1 MGVLYST
8 PFCSRGTVKD
18 ADEEDSPNANV
29 DNNNNDPTLVLSNQP
44 VTLPPSTKITNC
56 SSPVTPPNA
65 TSTPKR
71 TGSCS
76 SSSDRN
82 EHETGFENQN
92 AEAFSIE
99 NTDAFSSIN
108 IQDKHSP
115 SDVFCDDNLEDDD
128 IGPVVD
134 QVIGSSSDD
143 DLDSGLETSVSVE
156 RTLDAFRR
164 RHNLDIIDSDRSI
177 MTPPPPAL
185 HPSHTLDDAYDDCFD
200 EILCN
205 DDEEGYD
212 EYGDGNAQTG
222 DEEESDTGCSIS
234 DDATIN
240 VGDVDS
246 RDENLS
252 CSDTDPVERP
262 PEPQPVQHES
272 SRDVSPFSPS
282 SNASTKD
289 FQETLEDQDLEIP
302 SDEPIS
308 KPNNNTTHAITNI
321 LSELVGDAPHI
332 DHHTNVA
339 ISR

>member
-1 MGVLYST
+1 MGVLYSI
-8 PFCSRGTVKD
+8 PLCSRGTVKD
-18 ADEEDSPNANV
+18 TNNEDTPN
-29 DNNNNDPTLVLSNQP
+29 DNLDKNNNDPTLVINNQP
-44 VTLPPSTKITNC
+44 VILPPSTKIT
-56 SSPVTPPNA
+56 SSSSSITPPNA

-71 TGSCS
+71 AGSCS
-76 SSSDRN
+76 SNTEAYEDK
-82 EHETGFENQN
+82 TGFENEN
-92 AEAFSIE
+92 AEHFAIE
-99 NTDAFSSIN
+99 NTDVISVLN
-108 IQDKHSP
+108 NKEQRNHLNNYGDE
-115 SDVFCDDNLEDDD
+115 NLEDDA

-134 QVIGSSSDD
+134 QILGGSSDD

-164 RHNLDIIDSDRSI
+164 RHNLNIIDSDRSI

-185 HPSHTLDDAYDDCFD
+185 HPSNILDDAYDECFD

-205 DDEEGYD
+205 DEDDYD
-212 EYGDGNAQTG
+212 EYDDTDLQPGD
-222 DEEESDTGCSIS
+222 DEDSDACCSIS

-240 VGDVDS
+240 VEDVDS

-262 PEPQPVQHES
+262 PEPQPVQDQT

-289 FQETLEDQDLEIP
+289 CQETLEDPEVSISL
-302 SDEPIS
+302 DEQVIKS
-308 KPNNNTTHAITNI
+308 NSSTAHAITSI
-321 LSELVGDAPHI
+321 SSELVGDAPHN

>member
-1 MGVLYST
+1 MGVLYSI
-8 PFCSRGTVKD
+8 PLCSRGTVKD
-18 ADEEDSPNANV
+18 SSDEDSPNANV
-29 DNNNNDPTLVLSNQP
+29 DDNNNDPTLVINNQP
-44 VTLPPSTKITNC
+44 VILPPSTKITN
-56 SSPVTPPNA
+56 SQTSVTPPNA

-71 TGSCS
+71 SGSCS
-76 SSSDRN
+76 SNSDA
-82 EHETGFENQN
+82 HDHGTGFENEN
-92 AEAFSIE
+92 AENFAID
-99 NTDAFSSIN
+99 NTE
-108 IQDKHSP
+108 SP
-115 SDVFCDDNLEDDD
+115 SVMNHRGQHKICNIYCDDNAEEDG

-143 DLDSGLETSVSVE
+143 ELDSGLETSTSVE

-164 RHNLDIIDSDRSI
+164 RHNLDIIDSDRSV

-185 HPSHTLDDAYDDCFD
+185 HPSNILDDAYDDCFD

-205 DDEEGYD
+205 EDEDFGEYDDSNLHPD
-212 EYGDGNAQTG
+212 D
-222 DEEESDTGCSIS
+222 DDESDTGCSIS

-240 VGDVDS
+240 VEDVDS

-282 SNASTKD
+282 SNASNKDIQESLDDPEVSVPMYEHTTK
-289 FQETLEDQDLEIP
+289 P
-302 SDEPIS
+302 SS
-308 KPNNNTTHAITNI
+308 ATTHAITNI

-332 DHHTNVA
+332 DHHTTVA